1 MYNIN
6 FMQLSISIKFQLRRV
21 GSYQGKTM
29 HCINDV
35 YNINLLYLKFIYI
48 FILVCMN
55 HKRKNNEGMHTKHYG
70 VQLIFGT

>member
-1 MYNIN
+1 
-6 FMQLSISIKFQLRRV
+6 
-21 GSYQGKTM
+21 M

-55 HKRKNNEGMHTKHYG
+55 HKRKNNEGMHMKHYG